1 MWLVSGVDKITLK
14 RVRICIAD
22 NVAELRMILRQERKN
37 YFDMAFERAA

>member
-1 MWLVSGVDKITLK
+1 MWIVTGLDKATLK

-22 NVAELRMILRQERKN
+22 NIAELRMILRQERRN